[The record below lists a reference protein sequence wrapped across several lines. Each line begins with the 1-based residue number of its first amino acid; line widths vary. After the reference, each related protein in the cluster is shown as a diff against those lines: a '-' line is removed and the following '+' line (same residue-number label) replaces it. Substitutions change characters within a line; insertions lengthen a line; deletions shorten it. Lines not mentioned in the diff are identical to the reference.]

1 MGVTTIDVGQF
12 QGKDQRQGTAQ
23 VQTTAISTPH
33 CPAPGTH
40 PQGGI
45 FSSRIGLSIAV
56 LAGIVGLLAG
66 CGKEPVSTARHAP
79 SVTVMTVTAQ
89 DTPVTFE
96 FVAQTESSREVEIRA
111 RVAGFLEKRQYIE
124 GDLVKA
130 GQTLFQ
136 MDRKPFEA
144 SLLSAKGQLAQQQAR
159 WEVAKATLARVR
171 PLAEQNAVSKMDLDN
186 AVGEERQ
193 TRAAVLAAE
202 GTVRTEQLNLS
213 YTTISS
219 PLTGLS
225 SFAKKQEGSY
235 ITPGESGLLT
245 TVSQMDPI
253 YVNFS
258 LSENETLKYRDD
270 IAAGNLKFPPRSEFV
285 VEVVLADGSVVPDRG
300 TLNFTAPSYSQETGT
315 FLVRAVVANPKGL
328 LRPGQFVRA
337 RAVGASRPNAIL
349 VPQKAVLEGAKS
361 HFVWVLNAEGK
372 PEQRVVEVGS
382 WQGDGWFINQGLHAG
397 ERIVVDGAIRVTPGG
412 PLNIVE
418 PKASAPAGKAAAPT
432 PAAGEPNKDSEKR
445 P

>member
-1 MGVTTIDVGQF
+1 MGENM
-12 QGKDQRQGTAQ
+12 K
-23 VQTTAISTPH
+23 
-33 CPAPGTH
+33 
-40 PQGGI
+40 
-45 FSSRIGLSIAV
+45 AV
-56 LAGIVGLLAG
+56 RRLVGLPIAIMVGVLSLVAG
-66 CGKEPVSTARHAP
+66 CGKEPATLARQAP
-79 SVTVMTVTAQ
+79 DVTVMTVTTR

-96 FVAQTESSREVEIRA
+96 FVAQTQSSREVEIRA
-111 RVAGFLEKRQYIE
+111 RVAGFLEKRLYTE
-124 GDLVKA
+124 GDLVKS

-144 SLLSAKGQLAQQQAR
+144 SLLSAQGQLAQQQAR
-159 WEVAKATLARVR
+159 WEVAKATLACVR
-171 PLAEQNAVSKMDLDN
+171 PLAAQNAVSKMDLDN
-186 AVGEERQ
+186 AVGDERQ

-213 YTTISS
+213 YTTIAS

-235 ITPGESGLLT
+235 VTPGESGLLT

-258 LSENETLKYRDD
+258 LSENETLKFRDE
-270 IAAGNLKFPPRSEFV
+270 IANGHLLFPLRSDFI

-300 TLNFTAPSYSQETGT
+300 RLNFAAPSYSQDTGT
-315 FLVRAVVANPKGL
+315 FLVRAVVANPNGQ

-337 RAVGASRPNAIL
+337 RAIGASRPNAIV

-361 HFVWVLNAEGK
+361 HFVWVINAEGK
-372 PEQRVVEVGS
+372 PEQRVVEVGD
-382 WQGDGWFINQGLHAG
+382 WHGDDWFITQGLQAG

-412 PLNIVE
+412 PLNIIS
-418 PKASAPAGKAAAPT
+418 PPPT
-432 PAAGEPNKDSEKR
+432 TQAGETTAKPTAAKSAKDSGR
-445 P
+445 SP

>member
-1 MGVTTIDVGQF
+1 MGMNIAEWIEGNWGLSLFVASGNRSVKYSSRFGLPMTCLMGV
-12 QGKDQRQGTAQ
+12 
-23 VQTTAISTPH
+23 AI
-33 CPAPGTH
+33 
-40 PQGGI
+40 
-45 FSSRIGLSIAV
+45 
-56 LAGIVGLLAG
+56 LLAG
-66 CGKEPVSTARHAP
+66 CGNEPDSPARRP
-79 SVTVMTVTAQ
+79 PDVTVMTVTAQ

-96 FVAQTESSREVEIRA
+96 FVAQTQSSREVEIRA
-111 RVAGFLEKRQYIE
+111 RVAGFLEKRLYTE

-144 SLLSAKGQLAQQQAR
+144 SLLSAQGQLAQQQAR
-159 WEVAKATLARVR
+159 WEVAKSTLARVR
-171 PLAEQNAVSKMDLDN
+171 PLAAQNAVSKMDLDN
-186 AVGEERQ
+186 AVGDERQ

-213 YTTISS
+213 YTTIAS

-235 ITPGESGLLT
+235 VTPGESGLLT

-258 LSENETLKYRDD
+258 LSENETLKYNDE
-270 IAAGNLKFPPRSEFV
+270 IAKGHIIFPLRSEFV
-285 VEVVLADGSVVPDRG
+285 VEVVLADGSVVPEHGR
-300 TLNFTAPSYSQETGT
+300 LNFAAPSYSQDTGT
-315 FLVRAVVANPKGL
+315 FQVRAVLANPNGV

-337 RAVGASRPNAIL
+337 RAIGATRPNAIV

-361 HFVWVLNAEGK
+361 HFVWVVNSAGK
-372 PEQRVVEVGS
+372 PEQRVVEVGD
-382 WQGDGWFINQGLHAG
+382 WHGDDWFITQGLQAG

-412 PLNIVE
+412 PLNIIGPPPPAQADKTTAN
-418 PKASAPAGKAAAPT
+418 PKAGTSAQDGKT
-432 PAAGEPNKDSEKR
+432 P
-445 P
+445 

>member
-1 MGVTTIDVGQF
+1 MGENI
-12 QGKDQRQGTAQ
+12 K
-23 VQTTAISTPH
+23 
-33 CPAPGTH
+33 
-40 PQGGI
+40 
-45 FSSRIGLSIAV
+45 AV
-56 LAGIVGLLAG
+56 RPLVGLPIAMMIGVLSLVAG
-66 CGKEPVSTARHAP
+66 CGKEPPTLASQAP
-79 SVTVMTVTAQ
+79 DVTVMTVTART
-89 DTPVTFE
+89 TPVTFE
-96 FVAQTESSREVEIRA
+96 FVAQTQSSREVEIRA
-111 RVAGFLEKRQYIE
+111 RVAGFLEKRLYTE
-124 GDLVKA
+124 GDLVKS

-144 SLLSAKGQLAQQQAR
+144 SLLSAQGQLAQQQAR

-171 PLAEQNAVSKMDLDN
+171 RLAAQNAVSKMDLDN
-186 AVGEERQ
+186 AVGDERQ

-235 ITPGESGLLT
+235 VTPGESGLLT

-258 LSENETLKYRDD
+258 LSENETLKYRDE
-270 IAAGNLKFPPRSEFV
+270 IASGHLIFPLRSEFV

-300 TLNFTAPSYSQETGT
+300 RLNFAAPSYSQDTGT
-315 FLVRAVVANPKGL
+315 FLVRAVVANPNGQ

-337 RAVGASRPNAIL
+337 RAIGASRPNAIV

-361 HFVWVLNAEGK
+361 HFVWVINAEGK
-372 PEQRVVEVGS
+372 PEQRVVEVGD
-382 WQGDGWFINQGLHAG
+382 WHGDDWFITQGLQAG

-412 PLNIVE
+412 PLNIIS
-418 PKASAPAGKAAAPT
+418 PPPT
-432 PAAGEPNKDSEKR
+432 AQAGETTAKPTAAKSAQDTGRS

>member
-1 MGVTTIDVGQF
+1 MEHGVTMNAARQLVGL
-12 QGKDQRQGTAQ
+12 
-23 VQTTAISTPH
+23 H
-33 CPAPGTH
+33 
-40 PQGGI
+40 
-45 FSSRIGLSIAV
+45 IATLAGV
-56 LAGIVGLLAG
+56 LALLAG
-66 CGKEPVSTARHAP
+66 CGKEPVTLARQAP
-79 SVTVMTVTAQ
+79 DVTVMTVTARN
-89 DTPVTFE
+89 TPVTFE
-96 FVAQTESSREVEIRA
+96 FVAQTQSSREVEIRA
-111 RVAGFLEKRQYIE
+111 RVAGFLEKRLYTE

-144 SLLSAKGQLAQQQAR
+144 ALLSAQGQLAQQQAR

-171 PLAEQNAVSKMDLDN
+171 PLAAQNAVSKMDLDN
-186 AVGEERQ
+186 AVGDERQ

-202 GTVRTEQLNLS
+202 GSVRTEQLNLS

-235 ITPGESGLLT
+235 VTPGESGLLT

-258 LSENETLKYRDD
+258 LSENETLKYRDE
-270 IAAGNLKFPPRSEFV
+270 IAAGHLIFPPRSEFV
-285 VEVVLADGSVVPDRG
+285 VEIVLADGTVVPDRG
-300 TLNFTAPSYSQETGT
+300 RLNFAAPSYSQDTGT
-315 FLVRAVVANPKGL
+315 FLVRAVVANPASQ

-337 RAVGASRPNAIL
+337 RAIGASRPNAIV

-361 HFVWVLNAEGK
+361 HFVWVVNAEGK
-372 PEQRVVEVGS
+372 PEQRVVEVGD
-382 WQGDGWFINQGLHAG
+382 WHGDDWFITKGLQNG

-412 PLNIVE
+412 ALNII
-418 PKASAPAGKAAAPT
+418 SPT
-432 PAAGEPNKDSEKR
+432 PPGPGVAPPTKSAMAAQNSGHSP
-445 P
+445 